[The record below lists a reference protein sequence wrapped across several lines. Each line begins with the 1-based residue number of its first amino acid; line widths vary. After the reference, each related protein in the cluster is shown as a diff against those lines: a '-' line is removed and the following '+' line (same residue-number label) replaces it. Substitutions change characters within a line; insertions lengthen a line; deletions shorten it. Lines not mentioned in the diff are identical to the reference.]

1 VRRQRAKKQKAETKQ
16 AETKQ
21 AGTEQYEGGSAQES
35 KRQCRAHPVHESEVK
50 RPWIFESTKRMVMPG
65 VYGDGM
71 RSLRYVVD
79 VSKKSSHFKDKEWTD
94 INDYLKPFKQPELL
108 GIPPFKDLSALYTAG
123 IDMIASPND
132 QWRRRLGFKAQEG

>member
-1 VRRQRAKKQKAETKQ
+1 
-16 AETKQ
+16 
-21 AGTEQYEGGSAQES
+21 
-35 KRQCRAHPVHESEVK
+35 
-50 RPWIFESTKRMVMPG
+50 MVMPG
-65 VYGDGM
+65 VYGDGIRRVNGDGM